1 MEGWLVTATLASA
14 PPVGG
19 EVGQG
24 SQVAFLN
31 SEAIRSPVLV
41 RTRKPGDRFQP
52 AGMTGRKKLQDLFV
66 DSKVPRHWR
75 DRIPLLERAGEIAWV
90 VGHRIAEW
98 ARVPSQPEPGALALR
113 IEFTQKSN
121 ERFSARPK

>member
-1 MEGWLVTATLASA
+1 MAYLD
-14 PPVGG
+14 
-19 EVGQG
+19 
-24 SQVAFLN
+24 

-52 AGMTGRKKLQDLFV
+52 AGMAGRKKLQDLFV

-75 DRIPLLERAGEIAWV
+75 DRIPLLECDGEIAWV

-98 ARVPSQPEPGALALR
+98 ARAPSRPEPGSLALR
-113 IEFTQKSN
+113 IEFTQQSAGQ
-121 ERFSARPK
+121 FSTRSG